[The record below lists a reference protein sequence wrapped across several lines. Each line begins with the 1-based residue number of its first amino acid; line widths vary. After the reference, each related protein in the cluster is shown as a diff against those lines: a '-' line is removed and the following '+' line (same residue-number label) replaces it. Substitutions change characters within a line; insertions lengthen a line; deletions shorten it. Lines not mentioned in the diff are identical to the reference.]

1 MLIDTHCHLNFSAF
15 KEDADKVI
23 EKTLKQKIAMIVV
36 GTQYDTSLRA
46 IQYANKYEGV
56 YASIGLHPIHIQTQ
70 KIEEKIGPEVIK
82 FVSRA
87 EKFNEELY
95 ENLLLKGKRKVVAVG
110 EIGLDYHDK
119 ITSIEKET
127 QKEQFIK
134 QIRFAKNHQKP
145 IMIHSRNALEDIL
158 EILRQEFGLWKQE
171 ESLRGVCHFYS
182 GTLQQAEKL
191 FALGFLVSF
200 TGVITFAPEYELLI
214 KNLPLEKIMIE
225 TDAPYVSPAPY
236 RGKRNEPANVKFIAQ
251 KIADIKGISFKEVA
265 RQTTENAKKLFKI

>member
-56 YASIGLHPIHIQTQ
+56 YVSIGLHPIHIQTQ

-134 QIRFAKNHQKP
+134 QIRFAKKHQKP

>member
-23 EKTLKQKIAMIVV
+23 EKTLKQKIAMIIV

>member
-56 YASIGLHPIHIQTQ
+56 YVSIGLHPIHIQTQ